1 MCQINLIY
9 QKSGEQMHKENPQ
22 RSYDDY
28 GAKYQKTAAPELE
41 RLLLGLSSAVGC
53 GRWPPKPICGV
64 SRGPQVL
71 WNVHSSHS
79 VGLRVI

>member
-41 RLLLGLSSAVGC
+41 RLLLENRQEYEEGWG
-53 GRWPPKPICGV
+53 K
-64 SRGPQVL
+64 
-71 WNVHSSHS
+71 
-79 VGLRVI
+79 